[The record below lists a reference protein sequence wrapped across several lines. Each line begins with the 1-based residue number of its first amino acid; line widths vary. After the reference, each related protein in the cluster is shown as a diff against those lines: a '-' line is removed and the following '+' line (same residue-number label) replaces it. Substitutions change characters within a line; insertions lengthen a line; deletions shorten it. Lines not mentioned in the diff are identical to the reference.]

1 MNRGLWPVFL
11 LLLLGCVSPGGHVP
25 VPPGGGMAAPAEA
38 VLAFEQRADAFYQ
51 RLLLRRFNAL
61 ETFKDPLL
69 RGYFHSE
76 DLFFDYYADLAES
89 LEAAH
94 FEKSR
99 PTSVELEEFVFE
111 SPTRVRVQ
119 VRFTGDDNRPLRPD
133 RTTVVRLDRW
143 EAKQESWWL
152 EPGKL

>member
-1 MNRGLWPVFL
+1 
-11 LLLLGCVSPGGHVP
+11 
-25 VPPGGGMAAPAEA
+25 MAAPAET

-61 ETFKDPLL
+61 ETFKDSFL
-69 RGYFHSE
+69 RGHFRSE
-76 DLFFDYYADLAES
+76 DAFFDYYADLAES
-89 LEAAH
+89 LDSAH

-133 RTTVVRLDRW
+133 RTSLVRLDRW
-143 EAKQESWWL
+143 EKDKESWWL